1 MREKSSGHNGGA
13 DVINNVES
21 LKGKARTYSKHT
33 GLSVVMLKKI
43 KNLLI
48 ILIIMFFCWRIY
60 FNTPNISIMY
70 GTWISTEGKVLKI
83 TENTIYDLNVN
94 EEKSYTIL
102 KKRYLNYNE
111 ENFCNREKKCN
122 EFVVKADDN
131 VYIIVFPYGKDVS
144 FLIVYNDKGDETG
157 RYNIVSR

>member
-1 MREKSSGHNGGA
+1 MK
-13 DVINNVES
+13 
-21 LKGKARTYSKHT
+21 
-33 GLSVVMLKKI
+33 KKI

-60 FNTPNISIMY
+60 FNTPNISIIY

-102 KKRYLNYNE
+102 KKRYLNYSE
-111 ENFCNREKKCN
+111 ENLCNREKKCS
-122 EFVVKADDN
+122 EFVIKIDDSA
-131 VYIIVFPYGKDVS
+131 YIIVFPYGKDIS
-144 FLIVYNDKGDETG
+144 FFTIYNDKGDENG